1 MTTNTKNDV
10 LAPGARM
17 EVRPTRPHEVAAS
30 MADLM
35 RDVARHNGAG
45 VSAGLLARIND
56 TLRYWEAAGGAV
68 AMVKTWRERIG
79 AGEDFPMHVP
89 SCVERAML
97 NEIAELR
104 GQLVQASQEGNAS

>member
-1 MTTNTKNDV
+1 MTTNTKNKV

-17 EVRPTRPHEVAAS
+17 AMRRTRPHEIAAS
-30 MADLM
+30 MAELM
-35 RDVARHNGAG
+35 RDVARHNGAV
-45 VSAGLLARIND
+45 VSAGLLARLND
-56 TLRYWEAAGGAV
+56 TLRDWEAAGGAV

-89 SCVERAML
+89 SCVERAMM

-104 GQLVQASQEGNAS
+104 AQVGGTEP